1 MITNDATLLKVK
13 HEVLYEVAKLAYDG
27 KLDDERDNLPYK
39 MVPGPQPFSDVVYIG
54 RGRSSDRGSGSQRAR
69 HRELRMMEM
78 LSRSSILLVRVVP
91 SLVM

>member
-1 MITNDATLLKVK
+1 MRWQSLPMMANWTMRGIIFLIRWF
-13 HEVLYEVAKLAYDG
+13 
-27 KLDDERDNLPYK
+27 RDLSR
-39 MVPGPQPFSDVVYIG
+39 FSDVVYIG

-78 LSRSSILLVRVVP
+78 LSRSSILPVRVGP

>member
-39 MVPGPQPFSDVVYIG
+39 MVPGPNSFYNK
-54 RGRSSDRGSGSQRAR
+54 
-69 HRELRMMEM
+69 
-78 LSRSSILLVRVVP
+78 LLQ
-91 SLVM
+91 